1 MFQSG
6 RNYFQIKSHS
16 VGMSDSESDLDSPL
30 TRVMSAER
38 PNEKGYNVTP
48 EDTEYEIT
56 VTDRK
61 KTRFLYTLK
70 KGKELPYRTV
80 LDGKNKLDLSQ

>member
-1 MFQSG
+1 
-6 RNYFQIKSHS
+6 
-16 VGMSDSESDLDSPL
+16 MSDSESDLDSPL
-30 TRVMSAER
+30 TRGRVMSAER
-38 PNEKGYNVTP
+38 PMEKGYNVTP

-80 LDGKNKLDLSQ
+80 LEGKNKLDLSR